1 MIGPAPPAA
10 PPHGRRYIPAEIASW
25 QALTRSLYSSEYND
39 HEPLPHD
46 LLDQPL
52 AGAAGAAALVLERR
66 PGARARIGPGAPA
79 GACGQPAGAAHA
91 HLRPR
96 RHAALLDHR
105 HLSVD
110 GRAAA
115 DPGEARR
122 R

>member
-10 PPHGRRYIPAEIASW
+10 PPRRRYIPAEIASW

-66 PGARARIGPGAPA
+66 PGARAGIGPGPFT
-79 GACGQPAGAAHA
+79 GARGQPAGAAHP

-96 RHAALLDHR
+96 RHAPLLDHR
-105 HLSVD
+105 HLPVD
-110 GRAAA
+110 
-115 DPGEARR
+115 
-122 R
+122 